1 MYLYIISCFQY
12 HITPRPIAKGSIFRG
27 SCTGNP
33 PTERGSKAALKLFES
48 LKDMLVE
55 EKREDL
61 DKALREVFQSQR
73 RRLKEYLQLENT
85 GTQIILC
92 PSGSD
97 AEYLPVAI
105 ARALHQDKKIVNG
118 VTQVNEIGAGSAPA
132 AVGKLFS
139 THAPFLGEIGKGLEV
154 LDGFDGIGGNLLN
167 ARDENGNLNDA
178 SVEMKKF
185 QEEQIALGNFPIV
198 HGVFGGKTGARDTM
212 MPGSLDGGGL
222 SLGVVDAC
230 QGRFSLKVSILTRF
244 LFTCFFKSTDIKSN
258 VIHIII

>member
-1 MYLYIISCFQY
+1 MI
-12 HITPRPIAKGSIFRG
+12 G
-27 SCTGNP
+27 
-33 PTERGSKAALKLFES
+33 
-48 LKDMLVE
+48 E
-55 EKREDL
+55 EKRDDL
-61 DKALREVFQSQR
+61 DKALRDVFQSQR
-73 RRLKEYLQLENT
+73 QRLREYLHLEDT

-105 ARALHQDKKIVNG
+105 ARALHPDKKIVNG

-139 THAPFLGEIGKGLEV
+139 THAPFLGEIGKDLEA
-154 LDGFDGIGGNLLN
+154 LDGFDGISGNLLN

-185 QEEQIALGNFPIV
+185 QEEQMALGNFPIV
-198 HGVFGGKTGARDTM
+198 HGVFGGKTGARDDV
-212 MPGSLDGGGL
+212 MPGSAGGGDF

-230 QGRFSLKVSILTRF
+230 QGRFSLKVCKTFHF
-244 LFTCFFKSTDIKSN
+244 LYRVIFKSNMNQNLYLTLFLR
-258 VIHIII
+258 

>member
-1 MYLYIISCFQY
+1 MYLFTNITYLSPIRQY

-33 PTERGSKAALKLFES
+33 PTERGYEAASTLFER
-48 LKDMLVE
+48 LKHLLGH
-55 EKREDL
+55 EKRDDL

-73 RRLKEYLQLENT
+73 LRLKQYLNLENT
-85 GTQIILC
+85 GTQVILC

-132 AVGKLFS
+132 AVGNLFS
-139 THAPFLGEIGKGLEV
+139 THAPFLGEISKGMEV
-154 LDGFDGIGGNLLN
+154 LDGFDGVGGTLVN
-167 ARDENGNLNDA
+167 ARDDNGALNDA
-178 SVEMKKF
+178 SIEMKKF

-198 HGVFGGKTGARDTM
+198 HGVFGGKTGARDDE
-212 MPGSLDGGGL
+212 MPGSVGGGDL

-230 QGRFSLKVSILTRF
+230 QGRFTLEVSYA
-244 LFTCFFKSTDIKSN
+244 
-258 VIHIII
+258 